1 MNAEPEQL
9 SEPPSSDRASQGH
22 LKRKAECKMKQVD
35 EYAGVDVSKAQLDVA
50 LRVSGRHWSVTNDET
65 GIAEVVTELHA
76 IRPVLI
82 VLEAT
87 GHLEMPLTAALL
99 AAGLAVAVVNPRQV
113 RDFAKA
119 TGQLAKTDTLDA
131 QVLAHFAEAVRPPAR
146 PLPDAN
152 TQALAAVVTRRRQVV
167 EMLTAERNRCG
178 SAPAAIRPRIEQ
190 HIAWLVEELADLD
203 TDLQQRVQAS
213 PAWQTQ
219 AQMLQSIP
227 GIGPTTACTLLAELP
242 ELGHLDRRKI
252 AALVGVAPF
261 NRDSGPR
268 HRQRHIWG
276 GRTAVRTTLYMATL
290 VATRCNPVIQRFYQR
305 LLEAGKPKKVALTA
319 CMRKILTIANAM
331 LKHNLYWNPEY
342 PSQVIA

>member
-1 MNAEPEQL
+1 
-9 SEPPSSDRASQGH
+9 
-22 LKRKAECKMKQVD
+22 MKQVD
-35 EYAGVDVSKAQLDVA
+35 EYAGIDVSKAQLDVA
-50 LRVSGRHWSVTNDET
+50 LRGSDRHWSVANDET
-65 GIAEVVTELHA
+65 GISELVTALQA
-76 IRPVLI
+76 VRPVLI

-119 TGQLAKTDTLDA
+119 TGHLAKTDTLDA
-131 QVLAHFAEAVRPPAR
+131 QVLAHFAQAVHPPAR

-167 EMLTAERNRCG
+167 EMLTAERNRCA
-178 SAPAAIRPRIEQ
+178 SAASAVRPRIER
-190 HIAWLVEELADLD
+190 HIEWLVQELADLD
-203 TDLQQRVQAS
+203 TDLRQRVQAS
-213 PAWQTQ
+213 PAWCAQ
-219 AQMLQSIP
+219 AQILQSIP

-242 ELGHLDRRKI
+242 ELGQLDRRKI

-268 HRQRHIWG
+268 LRQRHIWG

-290 VATRCNPVIQRFYQR
+290 VATRCNPIIKVFYQH
-305 LLEAGKPKKVALTA
+305 LLDSGKPKKVALTA
-319 CMRKILTIANAM
+319 CMRKVLIIANAM
-331 LKHNLYWNPEY
+331 LKHNVPWNPVHA
-342 PSQVIA
+342 SQTAL